1 MRLSRGANTPLTG
14 DDLTI
19 AVSGAQTGT
28 VDLMA
33 FQLADTGRVRGDHD
47 LVFFNQPASVE
58 GALRLVAG
66 DRLTLSLAGVPQDVA
81 TVAVAVALDE
91 GTVGSLAG
99 IHGLGVSVQ
108 AAGETFECP
117 VEGLTSERAVVLLE
131 VYRRQGAWKLRNVSA
146 GWDGGLADLVR
157 EHGVSVDDEAPDAPP
172 SAPQA
177 GASIAPA
184 PVAPTAPSAPAPQLV
199 PPAPSATP
207 APASVTPPATTAPTS
222 PPPTP
227 PTSAGAATP
236 DGVRSVPG
244 EQRLSFEKRQ
254 RLDLRKREVAKVLL
268 TKGAPTARARV
279 VMVID
284 KTGSMRRQYSTRVV
298 HRVVERMIPV
308 AIQLDDDGNLE
319 TYLYGS
325 SFARLPDVTVERADE
340 WSDTFLHLDGKHDG
354 IDYRRIGGYND
365 EIPIMT
371 EVISTLQQRDPMP
384 TLVLFFTD
392 GGFSQRGPITDL
404 VRRASGLPAFWQ
416 FVGIGRANYGLLTA
430 LDELEGRVVDN
441 VGFFELDDIDSV
453 TDAEL
458 YARLLG
464 EFPDW
469 LRAARAA
476 GIVGG

>member
-1 MRLSRGANTPLTG
+1 MRLSRGATTPLAG
-14 DDLTI
+14 DDLSI

-33 FQLADTGRVRGDHD
+33 FQLTDAGRVRGDHD

-66 DRLTLSLAGVPQDVA
+66 DRLTLSLADVPQDVA

-91 GTVGSLAG
+91 GTSGSLAA
-99 IHGLGVSVQ
+99 IVGLGVSVQ
-108 AAGETFECP
+108 AGSETLECP
-117 VEGLTSERAVVLLE
+117 VEGLTTERAVVLLE

-157 EHGVSVDDEAPDAPP
+157 EHGVSVDDEVPEAV
-172 SAPQA
+172 APQVPVA
-177 GASIAPA
+177 ATPQVPVATSAAAAPA
-184 PVAPTAPSAPAPQLV
+184 PSQPVAP
-199 PPAPSATP
+199 PPAQVHPP
-207 APASVTPPATTAPTS
+207 VTTSPTS
-222 PPPTP
+222 PPPAP
-227 PTSAGAATP
+227 PAPTVPATP

-308 AIQLDDDGNLE
+308 AIQLDDDGSLE
-319 TYLYGS
+319 AYLYGS
-325 SFARLPDVTVERADE
+325 SFARLPDVTVEQADE
-340 WSDTFLHLDGKHDG
+340 WSDTFLHLDGTHGG
-354 IDYRRIGGYND
+354 ISYRRIGGYND
-365 EIPIMT
+365 EIPIMS
-371 EVISTLQQRDPMP
+371 EVLSTLRQRDPIP

-392 GGFSQRGPITDL
+392 GGFSQRGPITEL
-404 VRRASGLPAFWQ
+404 VRQASGLPAFWQ

-441 VGFFELDDIDSV
+441 VGFFELDDIDAVADS
-453 TDAEL
+453 EL

>member
-1 MRLSRGANTPLTG
+1 MRLARGANTTLGST
-14 DDLTI
+14 DLSI

-33 FQLADTGRVRGDHD
+33 FQLTDAGRVRGDHD

-81 TVAVAVALDE
+81 TIAVAVALDE
-91 GTVGSLAG
+91 GTSGSLAA
-99 IHGLGVSVQ
+99 IDGLGVSVQ
-108 AAGETFECP
+108 AGSETLECP
-117 VEGLTSERAVVLLE
+117 VEGLTTERAVVLLE

-157 EHGVSVDDEAPDAPP
+157 EHGVSVDDEVPEAV
-172 SAPQA
+172 APQVPVADTPQLPVATSAAA
-177 GASIAPA
+177 GPAPSQ
-184 PVAPTAPSAPAPQLV
+184 PVAP
-199 PPAPSATP
+199 PPAQVHPP
-207 APASVTPPATTAPTS
+207 VTTSPTS
-222 PPPTP
+222 PPPAP
-227 PTSAGAATP
+227 PAPAVPATP

-308 AIQLDDDGNLE
+308 AIQLDDDGSLE
-319 TYLYGS
+319 AYLYGS
-325 SFARLPDVTVERADE
+325 SFARLPDVTVEQADE
-340 WSDTFLHLDGKHDG
+340 WSDTFLHLDGTHGG
-354 IDYRRIGGYND
+354 ISYRRIGGYND
-365 EIPIMT
+365 EIPIMS
-371 EVISTLQQRDPMP
+371 EVLSTLRQRDPMP

-404 VRRASGLPAFWQ
+404 VRQASELPAFWQ

-441 VGFFELDDIDSV
+441 VGFFELDDIDAVADS
-453 TDAEL
+453 EL

>member
-1 MRLSRGANTPLTG
+1 MRLSRGATTPLAG
-14 DDLTI
+14 DDLSI

-33 FQLADTGRVRGDHD
+33 FQLTDAGRVRGDHD

-91 GTVGSLAG
+91 GTAGSLAS

-108 AAGETFECP
+108 AGSETLECP
-117 VEGLTSERAVVLLE
+117 VEGLTTERAVVLLE

-157 EHGVSVDDEAPDAPP
+157 EHGVSVDDEAPDAQT
-172 SAPQA
+172 S
-177 GASIAPA
+177 
-184 PVAPTAPSAPAPQLV
+184 SAPAAPAAAPVQTAAPVSPSV
-199 PPAPSATP
+199 PPAQPASPAQP
-207 APASVTPPATTAPTS
+207 APPAEPVAAAPLAPPGGPAQPA
-222 PPPTP
+222 
-227 PTSAGAATP
+227 P
-236 DGVRSVPG
+236 DGVRTVPG

-340 WSDTFLHLDGKHDG
+340 WSDTFLHLDGKHGG

-365 EIPIMT
+365 EIPIMS
-371 EVISTLQQRDPMP
+371 EVISTLQQRDPVP

>member
-1 MRLSRGANTPLTG
+1 MRLARGANTTLGST
-14 DDLTI
+14 DLSI

-33 FQLADTGRVRGDHD
+33 FQLTDAGRVRGDHD

-81 TVAVAVALDE
+81 TIAVAVALDE
-91 GTVGSLAG
+91 GTSGSLAA
-99 IHGLGVSVQ
+99 IDGLGVSVQ
-108 AAGETFECP
+108 AGSETLECP
-117 VEGLTSERAVVLLE
+117 VEGLTTERAVVLLE

-157 EHGVSVDDEAPDAPP
+157 EHGVSVDDEVPEAV
-172 SAPQA
+172 APQA
-177 GASIAPA
+177 PVAATPQVPVATSAAAAPA
-184 PVAPTAPSAPAPQLV
+184 PSRPVAP
-199 PPAPSATP
+199 PPAQVHPP
-207 APASVTPPATTAPTS
+207 VTAAPTS
-222 PPPTP
+222 PPPAP
-227 PTSAGAATP
+227 PTPAVPATP

-308 AIQLDDDGNLE
+308 AIQLDDDGSLE
-319 TYLYGS
+319 AYLYGS
-325 SFARLPDVTVERADE
+325 SFARLPDVTVEQADE
-340 WSDTFLHLDGKHDG
+340 WSDTFLHLDGTHGG
-354 IDYRRIGGYND
+354 ISYRRIGGYND
-365 EIPIMT
+365 EIPIMS
-371 EVISTLQQRDPMP
+371 EVLSTLRQRDPMP

-392 GGFSQRGPITDL
+392 GGFSQRGPITEL
-404 VRRASGLPAFWQ
+404 VRQASGLPAFWQ

-441 VGFFELDDIDSV
+441 VGFFELDDIDAVADS
-453 TDAEL
+453 EL

>member
-1 MRLSRGANTPLTG
+1 MRLARGANTTLGST
-14 DDLTI
+14 DLSI

-33 FQLADTGRVRGDHD
+33 FQLTDAGRVRGDHD

-91 GTVGSLAG
+91 GTSGSLAA
-99 IHGLGVSVQ
+99 IDGLGVSVQ
-108 AAGETFECP
+108 AGAETLECP
-117 VEGLTSERAVVLLE
+117 VEGLTTERAVVLLE

-157 EHGVSVDDEAPDAPP
+157 EHGVSVDDEVPEAV
-172 SAPQA
+172 APQVPVADTPQVPEATSAAA
-177 GASIAPA
+177 GPAPSQ
-184 PVAPTAPSAPAPQLV
+184 PVAP
-199 PPAPSATP
+199 PPAQ
-207 APASVTPPATTAPTS
+207 VHPPLTTSPTS
-222 PPPTP
+222 PPPAP
-227 PTSAGAATP
+227 PAPAVPATP

-308 AIQLDDDGNLE
+308 AIQLDDDGSLE
-319 TYLYGS
+319 AYLYGS
-325 SFARLPDVTVERADE
+325 SFARLPDVTVEQADE
-340 WSDTFLHLDGKHDG
+340 WSDTFLHLDGTHGG
-354 IDYRRIGGYND
+354 ISYRRIGGYND
-365 EIPIMT
+365 EIPIMS
-371 EVISTLQQRDPMP
+371 EVLSTLRQRDPMP

-392 GGFSQRGPITDL
+392 GGFSQRGPITEL
-404 VRRASGLPAFWQ
+404 VRQASGLPAFWQ

-441 VGFFELDDIDSV
+441 VGFFELDDIDAVADS
-453 TDAEL
+453 EL

-469 LRAARAA
+469 LRAAHAA

>member
-1 MRLSRGANTPLTG
+1 MRLARGANTTLGST
-14 DDLTI
+14 DLSI

-33 FQLADTGRVRGDHD
+33 FQLTDAGRVRGDHD

-91 GTVGSLAG
+91 GTSGSLAA
-99 IHGLGVSVQ
+99 IDGLGVSVQ
-108 AAGETFECP
+108 AGAETLECP
-117 VEGLTSERAVVLLE
+117 VEGLTTERAVVLLE

-157 EHGVSVDDEAPDAPP
+157 EHGVSVDDEVPEAV
-172 SAPQA
+172 APQVPVADTPQVPVATSAAA
-177 GASIAPA
+177 GPAPSQ
-184 PVAPTAPSAPAPQLV
+184 PVAP
-199 PPAPSATP
+199 PPAQVHPP
-207 APASVTPPATTAPTS
+207 VTTSPTS
-222 PPPTP
+222 PPPAP
-227 PTSAGAATP
+227 PAPAVPATP

-308 AIQLDDDGNLE
+308 AIQLDDDGSLE
-319 TYLYGS
+319 AYLYGS
-325 SFARLPDVTVERADE
+325 SFARLPDVTVEQADE
-340 WSDTFLHLDGKHDG
+340 WSDTFLHLDGTHGG
-354 IDYRRIGGYND
+354 ISYRRIGGYND
-365 EIPIMT
+365 EIPIMS
-371 EVISTLQQRDPMP
+371 EVLSTLRQRDPMP

-392 GGFSQRGPITDL
+392 GGFSQRGPITEL
-404 VRRASGLPAFWQ
+404 VRQASGLPAFWQ

-441 VGFFELDDIDSV
+441 VGFFELDDIDAVADS
-453 TDAEL
+453 EL

>member
-1 MRLSRGANTPLTG
+1 MRLARGANTTLGST
-14 DDLTI
+14 DLSI

-33 FQLADTGRVRGDHD
+33 FQLTDAGRVRGDHD

-81 TVAVAVALDE
+81 TIAVAVALDE
-91 GTVGSLAG
+91 GTSGSLAA
-99 IHGLGVSVQ
+99 IVGLGVSVQ
-108 AAGETFECP
+108 AGSETLECP
-117 VEGLTSERAVVLLE
+117 VEGLTTERAVVLLE

-157 EHGVSVDDEAPDAPP
+157 EHGVSVDDEVPDAPT

-177 GASIAPA
+177 GASITPA
-184 PVAPTAPSAPAPQLV
+184 PMAPSAPAPQLV
-199 PPAPSATP
+199 PPAPSSTSAAPAT
-207 APASVTPPATTAPTS
+207 ASVTPPVSTAPTS
-222 PPPTP
+222 PPPAP
-227 PTSAGAATP
+227 PAPAVPATP

-284 KTGSMRRQYSTRVV
+284 KTGSMRQQYSTRVV

-308 AIQLDDDGNLE
+308 AIQLDDDGSLE
-319 TYLYGS
+319 AYLYGS
-325 SFARLPDVTVERADE
+325 SFARLPDVTVEQADE
-340 WSDTFLHLDGKHDG
+340 WSDTFLHLDGTHGG
-354 IDYRRIGGYND
+354 ISYRRIGGYND
-365 EIPIMT
+365 EIPIMS
-371 EVISTLQQRDPMP
+371 EVLSTLRQRDPMP

-392 GGFSQRGPITDL
+392 GGFSQRGPITEL
-404 VRRASGLPAFWQ
+404 VRQASGLPAFWQ

-441 VGFFELDDIDSV
+441 VGFFELDDIDAVADS
-453 TDAEL
+453 EL

>member
-1 MRLSRGANTPLTG
+1 MRLARGANTTLGST
-14 DDLTI
+14 DLSI

-33 FQLADTGRVRGDHD
+33 FQLTDAGRVRGDHD

-81 TVAVAVALDE
+81 TIAVAVALDE
-91 GTVGSLAG
+91 GTSGSLAA
-99 IHGLGVSVQ
+99 IDGLGVSVQ
-108 AAGETFECP
+108 AGSETLECP
-117 VEGLTSERAVVLLE
+117 VEGLTTERAVVLLE

-157 EHGVSVDDEAPDAPP
+157 EHGVSVDDEVPEAV
-172 SAPQA
+172 APQVPVA
-177 GASIAPA
+177 TSVAAAPA
-184 PVAPTAPSAPAPQLV
+184 PSQPVAP
-199 PPAPSATP
+199 PPAQVHPPVAT
-207 APASVTPPATTAPTS
+207 SPTS
-222 PPPTP
+222 PPPAP
-227 PTSAGAATP
+227 PVPAVPATP

-308 AIQLDDDGNLE
+308 AIQLDDDGSLE
-319 TYLYGS
+319 AYLYGS
-325 SFARLPDVTVERADE
+325 SFARLPDVTVEQADE
-340 WSDTFLHLDGKHDG
+340 WSDTFLHLDGTHGG
-354 IDYRRIGGYND
+354 ISYRRIGGYND
-365 EIPIMT
+365 EIPIMS
-371 EVISTLQQRDPMP
+371 EVLSTLRQRDPMP

-392 GGFSQRGPITDL
+392 GGFSQRGPITEL
-404 VRRASGLPAFWQ
+404 VRQASGLPAFWQ

-441 VGFFELDDIDSV
+441 VGFFELDDIDAVADS
-453 TDAEL
+453 EL

>member
-1 MRLSRGANTPLTG
+1 MRLARGANTTLGST
-14 DDLTI
+14 DLSI

-33 FQLADTGRVRGDHD
+33 FQLTDAGRVRGDHD

-66 DRLTLSLAGVPQDVA
+66 DQLTLSLAGVPQDVA
-81 TVAVAVALDE
+81 TIAVAVALDE
-91 GTVGSLAG
+91 GTSGSLAA
-99 IHGLGVSVQ
+99 IDGLGVSVQ
-108 AAGETFECP
+108 AGSETLECP
-117 VEGLTSERAVVLLE
+117 VEGLTTERAVVLLE

-157 EHGVSVDDEAPDAPP
+157 EHGVSVDDEVPEAV
-172 SAPQA
+172 APQVPVA
-177 GASIAPA
+177 TSVAAAPA
-184 PVAPTAPSAPAPQLV
+184 PSQPVAP
-199 PPAPSATP
+199 PPAQVHPPVAT
-207 APASVTPPATTAPTS
+207 SPTS
-222 PPPTP
+222 PPPAP
-227 PTSAGAATP
+227 PVPAVPATP

-308 AIQLDDDGNLE
+308 AIQLDDDGSLE
-319 TYLYGS
+319 AYLYGS
-325 SFARLPDVTVERADE
+325 SFARLPDVTVEQADE
-340 WSDTFLHLDGKHDG
+340 WSDTFLHLDGTHGG
-354 IDYRRIGGYND
+354 ISYRRIGGYND
-365 EIPIMT
+365 EIPIMS
-371 EVISTLQQRDPMP
+371 EVLSTLRQRDPMP

-392 GGFSQRGPITDL
+392 GGFSQRGPITEL
-404 VRRASGLPAFWQ
+404 VRQASGLPAFWQ

-441 VGFFELDDIDSV
+441 VGFFELDDIDAVADS
-453 TDAEL
+453 EL

>member
-1 MRLSRGANTPLTG
+1 MRLARGANTTLGST
-14 DDLTI
+14 DLSI

-33 FQLADTGRVRGDHD
+33 FQLTDAGRVRGDHD

-81 TVAVAVALDE
+81 TIAVAVALDE
-91 GTVGSLAG
+91 GTSGSLAA
-99 IHGLGVSVQ
+99 IDGLGVSVQ
-108 AAGETFECP
+108 AGSETLECP
-117 VEGLTSERAVVLLE
+117 VEGLTTERAVVLLE

-157 EHGVSVDDEAPDAPP
+157 EHGVSVDDEVPEAV
-172 SAPQA
+172 APQVPVA
-177 GASIAPA
+177 DTPQVPVRSSAAAAPA
-184 PVAPTAPSAPAPQLV
+184 SSQPVAP
-199 PPAPSATP
+199 PPAQVHPP
-207 APASVTPPATTAPTS
+207 VASAPTS
-222 PPPTP
+222 PPPAP
-227 PTSAGAATP
+227 PTPAVPATP

-308 AIQLDDDGNLE
+308 AIQLDDDGSLE
-319 TYLYGS
+319 AYLYGS
-325 SFARLPDVTVERADE
+325 SFARLPDVTVEQADE
-340 WSDTFLHLDGKHDG
+340 WSDTFLHLDGTHGG
-354 IDYRRIGGYND
+354 ISYRRIGGYND
-365 EIPIMT
+365 EIPIMS
-371 EVISTLQQRDPMP
+371 EVLSTLRQRDPMP

-392 GGFSQRGPITDL
+392 GGFSQRGPITEL
-404 VRRASGLPAFWQ
+404 VRQASGLPAFWQ

-441 VGFFELDDIDSV
+441 VGFFELDDIDAVADS
-453 TDAEL
+453 EL

>member
-1 MRLSRGANTPLTG
+1 MRLARGANTTLGST
-14 DDLTI
+14 DLSI

-33 FQLADTGRVRGDHD
+33 FQLTDAGRVRGDHD

-81 TVAVAVALDE
+81 TIAVAVALDE
-91 GTVGSLAG
+91 GTSGSLAA
-99 IHGLGVSVQ
+99 IDGLGVSVQ
-108 AAGETFECP
+108 AGSETLECP
-117 VEGLTSERAVVLLE
+117 VEGLTTERAVVLLE

-157 EHGVSVDDEAPDAPP
+157 EHGVSVDDEVPEAV
-172 SAPQA
+172 APQVPVADTPQLPVATSAAA
-177 GASIAPA
+177 GPAPSQ
-184 PVAPTAPSAPAPQLV
+184 PVAP
-199 PPAPSATP
+199 PPAQVHPP
-207 APASVTPPATTAPTS
+207 VTTSPTS
-222 PPPTP
+222 PPPAP
-227 PTSAGAATP
+227 PAPAVPATP

-308 AIQLDDDGNLE
+308 AIQLDDDGSLE
-319 TYLYGS
+319 AYLYGS
-325 SFARLPDVTVERADE
+325 SFARLPDVTVEQADE
-340 WSDTFLHLDGKHDG
+340 WSDTFLHLDGTHGG
-354 IDYRRIGGYND
+354 ISYRRIGGYND
-365 EIPIMT
+365 EIPIMS
-371 EVISTLQQRDPMP
+371 EVLSTLRQRDPMP

-392 GGFSQRGPITDL
+392 GGFSQRGPITEL
-404 VRRASGLPAFWQ
+404 VRQASGLPAFWQ

-441 VGFFELDDIDSV
+441 VGFFELDDIDAVADS
-453 TDAEL
+453 EL

>member
-1 MRLSRGANTPLTG
+1 MRLSRGATTPLTG
-14 DDLTI
+14 DDLSI

-33 FQLADTGRVRGDHD
+33 FQLTEAGRVRGDHD

-66 DRLTLSLAGVPQDVA
+66 DRLTLSLAGVPQDVT

-91 GTVGSLAG
+91 STAGSLAG

-108 AAGETFECP
+108 AGAETLECP

-157 EHGVSVDDEAPDAPP
+157 EHGVSVDNEAPA
-172 SAPQA
+172 
-177 GASIAPA
+177 APA
-184 PVAPTAPSAPAPQLV
+184 PVTPAAPLAPAAPPAPLPVPPPPPALQQQPTAPAASVPAPPVSV
-199 PPAPSATP
+199 PPQP
-207 APASVTPPATTAPTS
+207 ADS
-222 PPPTP
+222 
-227 PTSAGAATP
+227 
-236 DGVRSVPG
+236 VRSVPG

-254 RLDLRKREVAKVLL
+254 RLDLRKREVHKVLL

-340 WSDTFLHLDGKHDG
+340 WSDTFLHLDGTHG
-354 IDYRRIGGYND
+354 GVDYRRIGGYND

-371 EVISTLQQRDPMP
+371 EVLSTLQARDPMP

-392 GGFSQRGPITDL
+392 GGFSQRGHITEL

-458 YARLLG
+458 YSRLLG

>member
-1 MRLSRGANTPLTG
+1 MRLARGANTTLGST
-14 DDLTI
+14 DLSI

-33 FQLADTGRVRGDHD
+33 FQLTDAGRVRGDHD

-91 GTVGSLAG
+91 GTSGSLAA
-99 IHGLGVSVQ
+99 IDGLGVSVQ
-108 AAGETFECP
+108 AGAETLECP
-117 VEGLTSERAVVLLE
+117 VEGLTTERAVVLLE

-157 EHGVSVDDEAPDAPP
+157 EHGVSVDDEVPEAV
-172 SAPQA
+172 APQVPVAATPQVPVATSAAA
-177 GASIAPA
+177 GPAPSQ
-184 PVAPTAPSAPAPQLV
+184 PVAP
-199 PPAPSATP
+199 PPAQVHPP
-207 APASVTPPATTAPTS
+207 VTTSPTS
-222 PPPTP
+222 PPPAP
-227 PTSAGAATP
+227 PAPAVPATP

-308 AIQLDDDGNLE
+308 AIQLDDDGSLE
-319 TYLYGS
+319 AYLYGS
-325 SFARLPDVTVERADE
+325 SFARLPDVTVEQADE
-340 WSDTFLHLDGKHDG
+340 WSDTFLHLDGTHGG
-354 IDYRRIGGYND
+354 ISYRRIGGYND
-365 EIPIMT
+365 EIPIMS
-371 EVISTLQQRDPMP
+371 EVLSTLRQRDPMP

-392 GGFSQRGPITDL
+392 GGFSQRGPITEL
-404 VRRASGLPAFWQ
+404 VRQASGLPAFWQ

-441 VGFFELDDIDSV
+441 VGFFELDDIDAVADS
-453 TDAEL
+453 EL

>member
-1 MRLSRGANTPLTG
+1 MRLARGANTTLGST
-14 DDLTI
+14 DLSI

-33 FQLADTGRVRGDHD
+33 FQLTDAGRVRGDHD

-81 TVAVAVALDE
+81 TIAVAVALDE
-91 GTVGSLAG
+91 GTSGSLAA
-99 IHGLGVSVQ
+99 IDGLGVSVQ
-108 AAGETFECP
+108 AGSETLECP
-117 VEGLTSERAVVLLE
+117 VEGLTTERAVVLLE

-157 EHGVSVDDEAPDAPP
+157 EHGVSVDDEVPEAV
-172 SAPQA
+172 APQA
-177 GASIAPA
+177 PVAATPQVPVATSAAAAPA
-184 PVAPTAPSAPAPQLV
+184 PSRPVAP
-199 PPAPSATP
+199 PPAQVHPP
-207 APASVTPPATTAPTS
+207 VTTSPTS
-222 PPPTP
+222 PPPAP
-227 PTSAGAATP
+227 PAPAVPATP

-284 KTGSMRRQYSTRVV
+284 KTGSMRRQYSKRVV

-308 AIQLDDDGNLE
+308 AIQLDDDGSLE
-319 TYLYGS
+319 AYLYGS
-325 SFARLPDVTVERADE
+325 SFARLPDVTVEQADE
-340 WSDTFLHLDGKHDG
+340 WSDTFLHLDGTHGG
-354 IDYRRIGGYND
+354 ISYRRIGGYND
-365 EIPIMT
+365 EIPIMS
-371 EVISTLQQRDPMP
+371 EVLSTLRQRDPMP

-392 GGFSQRGPITDL
+392 GGFSQRGPITEL
-404 VRRASGLPAFWQ
+404 VRQASGLPAFWQ

-441 VGFFELDDIDSV
+441 VGFFELDDIDAVADS
-453 TDAEL
+453 EL

>member
-1 MRLSRGANTPLTG
+1 MRLARGANTTLGST
-14 DDLTI
+14 DLSI

-33 FQLADTGRVRGDHD
+33 FQLTDAGRVRGDHD

-58 GALRLVAG
+58 GVLRLVAG

-91 GTVGSLAG
+91 GTSGSLAA
-99 IHGLGVSVQ
+99 IDGLGVSVK
-108 AAGETFECP
+108 AGSETLECP
-117 VEGLTSERAVVLLE
+117 VEGLTTERAVVLLE

-157 EHGVSVDDEAPDAPP
+157 EHGVSVDDEVPEAVAPQVPVTATRQVPEATSAAAA
-172 SAPQA
+172 SAPSQ
-177 GASIAPA
+177 
-184 PVAPTAPSAPAPQLV
+184 PVAP
-199 PPAPSATP
+199 PPAQVHPPVAT
-207 APASVTPPATTAPTS
+207 SPTS
-222 PPPTP
+222 PPPAP
-227 PTSAGAATP
+227 PAPAVPATP

-284 KTGSMRRQYSTRVV
+284 KTGSMRQQYSTRVV

-308 AIQLDDDGNLE
+308 AIQLDDDGSLE
-319 TYLYGS
+319 AYLYGS
-325 SFARLPDVTVERADE
+325 SFARLPDVTVEQADE
-340 WSDTFLHLDGKHDG
+340 WSDTFLHLDGTHGG
-354 IDYRRIGGYND
+354 ISYRRIGGYND
-365 EIPIMT
+365 EIPIMS
-371 EVISTLQQRDPMP
+371 EVLSTLRQRDPMP

-392 GGFSQRGPITDL
+392 GGFSQRGPITEL
-404 VRRASGLPAFWQ
+404 VRQASGLPAFWQ

-441 VGFFELDDIDSV
+441 VGFFELDDIDAVADS
-453 TDAEL
+453 EL

>member
-1 MRLSRGANTPLTG
+1 MRLSRGATTPLAG
-14 DDLTI
+14 DDLSI

-33 FQLADTGRVRGDHD
+33 FQLTDAGRVRGDHD

-81 TVAVAVALDE
+81 TIAVAVALDE
-91 GTVGSLAG
+91 ATTGSLAA
-99 IHGLGVSVQ
+99 IQGLGVSVQ
-108 AAGETFECP
+108 AGSETLECP
-117 VEGLTSERAVVLLE
+117 VEGLTTERAVVLLE

-157 EHGVSVDDEAPDAPP
+157 EHGVSVDDEAPDAPT

-177 GASIAPA
+177 GASIAP
-184 PVAPTAPSAPAPQLV
+184 VPSAP
-199 PPAPSATP
+199 STTP
-207 APASVTPPATTAPTS
+207 APASVTPSVATPLTS
-222 PPPTP
+222 PPPAP
-227 PTSAGAATP
+227 PTPADPATP

-308 AIQLDDDGNLE
+308 AIQLDDDGSLE
-319 TYLYGS
+319 AYLYGS
-325 SFARLPDVTVERADE
+325 SFARLPDVTVEQADE
-340 WSDTFLHLDGKHDG
+340 WSDTFLHLDGTHGG
-354 IDYRRIGGYND
+354 ISYRRIGGYND
-365 EIPIMT
+365 EIPIMS
-371 EVISTLQQRDPMP
+371 EVLSTLRQRDPMP

-392 GGFSQRGPITDL
+392 GGFSQRGPITEL
-404 VRRASGLPAFWQ
+404 VRQASGLPAFWQ

-441 VGFFELDDIDSV
+441 VGFFELDDIDAVADS
-453 TDAEL
+453 EL

>member
-1 MRLSRGANTPLTG
+1 MRLARGANTTLGST
-14 DDLTI
+14 DLSI

-33 FQLADTGRVRGDHD
+33 FQLTDAGRVRGDHD

-66 DRLTLSLAGVPQDVA
+66 DRLALSLAGVPQDVA
-81 TVAVAVALDE
+81 TITVAVALDE
-91 GTVGSLAG
+91 ATTGSLAA
-99 IHGLGVSVQ
+99 IQGLGVSVQ
-108 AAGETFECP
+108 AGAETLECP
-117 VEGLTSERAVVLLE
+117 VEGLTTERAVVLLE

-157 EHGVSVDDEAPDAPP
+157 EHGVSVDDEAPEAVAPH
-172 SAPQA
+172 
-177 GASIAPA
+177 A
-184 PVAPTAPSAPAPQLV
+184 PV
-199 PPAPSATP
+199 
-207 APASVTPPATTAPTS
+207 TTAPTS
-222 PPPTP
+222 PPPAP

-308 AIQLDDDGNLE
+308 AIQLDDDGSLE
-319 TYLYGS
+319 AYLYGS
-325 SFARLPDVTVERADE
+325 SFARLPDVTVEQADE
-340 WSDTFLHLDGKHDG
+340 WSDTFLHLDGTHGG
-354 IDYRRIGGYND
+354 ISYRRIGGYND
-365 EIPIMT
+365 EIPIMS
-371 EVISTLQQRDPMP
+371 EVLSTLRQRDPMP

-392 GGFSQRGPITDL
+392 GGFSQRGPITEL
-404 VRRASGLPAFWQ
+404 VRQASGLPAFWQ

-441 VGFFELDDIDSV
+441 VGFFELDDIDAVADS
-453 TDAEL
+453 EL

>member
-1 MRLSRGANTPLTG
+1 MRLARGANTTLGST
-14 DDLTI
+14 DLSI

-33 FQLADTGRVRGDHD
+33 FQLTDAGRVRGDHD

-81 TVAVAVALDE
+81 TIAVAVALDE
-91 GTVGSLAG
+91 GTSGSLAA
-99 IHGLGVSVQ
+99 IDGLGVSVQ
-108 AAGETFECP
+108 AGSETLECP
-117 VEGLTSERAVVLLE
+117 VEGLTTERAVVLLE

-157 EHGVSVDDEAPDAPP
+157 EHGVSVDDEVPEAV
-172 SAPQA
+172 APQVPVADTPQLPVATSAAA
-177 GASIAPA
+177 GPAPSQ
-184 PVAPTAPSAPAPQLV
+184 PVAP
-199 PPAPSATP
+199 PPAQVHPP
-207 APASVTPPATTAPTS
+207 VTTSPTS
-222 PPPTP
+222 PPPAP
-227 PTSAGAATP
+227 PAPAVPATP

-308 AIQLDDDGNLE
+308 AIQLDDDGSLE
-319 TYLYGS
+319 AYLYGS

-340 WSDTFLHLDGKHDG
+340 WSDTFLHLDGTHGG
-354 IDYRRIGGYND
+354 ISYRRIGGYND
-365 EIPIMT
+365 EIPIMS
-371 EVISTLQQRDPMP
+371 EVLSTLRQRDPMP

-404 VRRASGLPAFWQ
+404 VRQASGLPAFWQ

-441 VGFFELDDIDSV
+441 VGFFELDDIDAVADS
-453 TDAEL
+453 EL

>member
-1 MRLSRGANTPLTG
+1 MRLARGANTTLGST
-14 DDLTI
+14 DLSI

-33 FQLADTGRVRGDHD
+33 FQLTDAGRVRGDHD

-91 GTVGSLAG
+91 GTSGSLAA
-99 IHGLGVSVQ
+99 IDGLGVSVQ
-108 AAGETFECP
+108 AGSETLECP
-117 VEGLTSERAVVLLE
+117 VEGLTTERAVVLLE

-157 EHGVSVDDEAPDAPP
+157 EHGVSVDDEVPEAV
-172 SAPQA
+172 APQVPVADTPQLPVATSAAA
-177 GASIAPA
+177 GLAPSQ
-184 PVAPTAPSAPAPQLV
+184 PVAP
-199 PPAPSATP
+199 PPAQVHPPVAT
-207 APASVTPPATTAPTS
+207 SPTS
-222 PPPTP
+222 PPPAP
-227 PTSAGAATP
+227 PTPEAPATP

-308 AIQLDDDGNLE
+308 AIQLDDDGSLE
-319 TYLYGS
+319 AYLYGS
-325 SFARLPDVTVERADE
+325 SFARLPDVTVEQADE
-340 WSDTFLHLDGKHDG
+340 WSDTFLHLDGTHGG
-354 IDYRRIGGYND
+354 ISYRRIGGYND
-365 EIPIMT
+365 EIPIMS
-371 EVISTLQQRDPMP
+371 EVLSTLRQRDPMP

-392 GGFSQRGPITDL
+392 GGFSQRGPITEL
-404 VRRASGLPAFWQ
+404 VRQASGLPAFWQ

-441 VGFFELDDIDSV
+441 VGFFELDDIDAVADS
-453 TDAEL
+453 EL

>member
-1 MRLSRGANTPLTG
+1 MRLARGANTTLGST
-14 DDLTI
+14 DLSI

-33 FQLADTGRVRGDHD
+33 FQLTDAGRVRGDHD

-81 TVAVAVALDE
+81 TIAVAVALDE
-91 GTVGSLAG
+91 GTSGSLAA
-99 IHGLGVSVQ
+99 IDGLGVSVQ
-108 AAGETFECP
+108 AGSETLECP
-117 VEGLTSERAVVLLE
+117 VEGLTTERAVVLLE

-157 EHGVSVDDEAPDAPP
+157 EHGVSVDDEVPEAVAPQVPVTATRQVPEGTSAAAASPP
-172 SAPQA
+172 SQ
-177 GASIAPA
+177 
-184 PVAPTAPSAPAPQLV
+184 PVAP
-199 PPAPSATP
+199 PPAQVHPPVAT
-207 APASVTPPATTAPTS
+207 SPTS
-222 PPPTP
+222 PPPAP
-227 PTSAGAATP
+227 PAPAVPATP

-308 AIQLDDDGNLE
+308 AIQLDDDGSLE
-319 TYLYGS
+319 AYLYGS
-325 SFARLPDVTVERADE
+325 SFARLPDVTVEQADE
-340 WSDTFLHLDGKHDG
+340 WSDTFLHLDGTHGG
-354 IDYRRIGGYND
+354 ISYRRIGGYND
-365 EIPIMT
+365 EIPIMS
-371 EVISTLQQRDPMP
+371 EVLSTLRQRDPMP

-392 GGFSQRGPITDL
+392 GGFSQRGPITEL
-404 VRRASGLPAFWQ
+404 VRQASGLPAFWQ

-441 VGFFELDDIDSV
+441 VGFFELDDIDAVADS
-453 TDAEL
+453 EL

>member
-1 MRLSRGANTPLTG
+1 MRLTRGANTPLTG
-14 DDLTI
+14 DDLSI

-33 FQLADTGRVRGDHD
+33 FQLTDAGRVRGDHD

-66 DRLTLSLAGVPQDVA
+66 DRLTLSLAGVPSDVA
-81 TVAVAVALDE
+81 TIAVAVALDE
-91 GTVGSLAG
+91 ATTGSLAG

-108 AAGETFECP
+108 AGTETLECP
-117 VEGLTSERAVVLLE
+117 VEGLTTERAVVLLE

-157 EHGVSVDDEAPDAPP
+157 EHGVSVDDDAPQDQV
-172 SAPQA
+172 SAPQTA
-177 GASIAPA
+177 AAQAAAPQA
-184 PVAPTAPSAPAPQLV
+184 AAQPVAPTPQAPSAAAPAAPA
-199 PPAPSATP
+199 PPAPP
-207 APASVTPPATTAPTS
+207 AQAE
-222 PPPTP
+222 
-227 PTSAGAATP
+227 P

-340 WSDTFLHLDGKHDG
+340 WSDTFLHLDGKHGG

>member
-14 DDLTI
+14 GDLTI

-33 FQLADTGRVRGDHD
+33 FQLADSGRVRGDHD

-91 GTVGSLAG
+91 GTTGSLAS

-108 AAGETFECP
+108 AGAETLECP
-117 VEGLTSERAVVLLE
+117 VEGLTTERAVVLLE

-157 EHGVSVDDEAPDAPP
+157 EHGVSVDDDAPADQA

-177 GASIAPA
+177 AALPAAVPQAAAPPGAPAPQAPRAAA
-184 PVAPTAPSAPAPQLV
+184 PVAPVPPVAPAPPVEPV
-199 PPAPSATP
+199 PPAPTAPP
-207 APASVTPPATTAPTS
+207 APAE
-222 PPPTP
+222 
-227 PTSAGAATP
+227 P

-308 AIQLDDDGNLE
+308 AIQLDDDGSLE
-319 TYLYGS
+319 AYLYGS
-325 SFARLPDVTVERADE
+325 SFARLPDVTVEQADE
-340 WSDTFLHLDGKHDG
+340 WSDTFLHLDGKHGG

-365 EIPIMT
+365 EIPIMS
-371 EVISTLQQRDPMP
+371 EVLSTLRQRDPMP

-392 GGFSQRGPITDL
+392 GGFSQRGPITEL
-404 VRRASGLPAFWQ
+404 VRQASGLPAFWQ

-441 VGFFELDDIDSV
+441 VGFFELDDIDAVADS
-453 TDAEL
+453 EL

>member
-33 FQLADTGRVRGDHD
+33 FQLADSGRVRGDHD

-91 GTVGSLAG
+91 GTSGSLAA
-99 IHGLGVSVQ
+99 IDGLGVSVQ
-108 AAGETFECP
+108 AGSETLECP
-117 VEGLTSERAVVLLE
+117 VEGLTTERAVVLLE

-157 EHGVSVDDEAPDAPP
+157 EHGVSVDDEVPEAV
-172 SAPQA
+172 APQVPVADTPQLPVATSAAA
-177 GASIAPA
+177 GPAPSR
-184 PVAPTAPSAPAPQLV
+184 PVAP
-199 PPAPSATP
+199 PPAQVHPP
-207 APASVTPPATTAPTS
+207 VTTSPTS
-222 PPPTP
+222 PPPAP
-227 PTSAGAATP
+227 PAPAVPATP

-308 AIQLDDDGNLE
+308 AIQLDDDGSLE
-319 TYLYGS
+319 AYLYGS
-325 SFARLPDVTVERADE
+325 SFARLPDVTVEQADE
-340 WSDTFLHLDGKHDG
+340 WSDTFLHLDGTHGG
-354 IDYRRIGGYND
+354 ISYRRIGGYND
-365 EIPIMT
+365 EIPIMS
-371 EVISTLQQRDPMP
+371 EVLSTLRQRDPMP

-392 GGFSQRGPITDL
+392 GGFSQRGPITEL
-404 VRRASGLPAFWQ
+404 VRQASGLPAFWQ

-441 VGFFELDDIDSV
+441 VGFFELDDIDAVADS
-453 TDAEL
+453 EL

>member
-1 MRLSRGANTPLTG
+1 MRLARGANTTLGST
-14 DDLTI
+14 DLSI

-33 FQLADTGRVRGDHD
+33 FQLTDAGRVRGDHD
-47 LVFFNQPASVE
+47 LVFFNQPSSVE

-66 DRLTLSLAGVPQDVA
+66 DRLTLTLAGVPQDVA

-91 GTVGSLAG
+91 TTAGSLAA
-99 IHGLGVSVQ
+99 IDGLGVSVRVG
-108 AAGETFECP
+108 AETLDCP
-117 VEGLTSERAVVLLE
+117 VEGLTTERAVVLLE

-157 EHGVSVDDEAPDAPP
+157 EHGVSVDDEAPEAV
-172 SAPQA
+172 APQA
-177 GASIAPA
+177 PVTSGGAGAVAPA
-184 PVAPTAPSAPAPQLV
+184 TPVAPSPAQDDR
-199 PPAPSATP
+199 
-207 APASVTPPATTAPTS
+207 PATTAPTT

-227 PTSAGAATP
+227 PAPPTSAAAATP

-308 AIQLDDDGNLE
+308 AIQLDDDGSLE
-319 TYLYGS
+319 AYLYGS
-325 SFARLPDVTVERADE
+325 SFARLPDVTVEQADE
-340 WSDTFLHLDGKHDG
+340 WSDTFLHLDGKHGG

-365 EIPIMT
+365 EIPIMS
-371 EVISTLQQRDPMP
+371 EVLSTLRQRDPLP

-392 GGFSQRGPITDL
+392 GGFSQRGPITEL
-404 VRRASGLPAFWQ
+404 VRQASGLPAFWQ

-441 VGFFELDDIDSV
+441 VGFFELDDIDAVPDS
-453 TDAEL
+453 EL
-458 YARLLG
+458 YSRLLG

>member
-1 MRLSRGANTPLTG
+1 MRLARGANTTLGST
-14 DDLTI
+14 DLSI

-33 FQLADTGRVRGDHD
+33 FQLTDAGRVRSDHD

-81 TVAVAVALDE
+81 TIAVAVALDE
-91 GTVGSLAG
+91 GTSGSLAA
-99 IHGLGVSVQ
+99 IDGLGVSVQ
-108 AAGETFECP
+108 AGSETLECP
-117 VEGLTSERAVVLLE
+117 VEGLTTERAVVLLE

-157 EHGVSVDDEAPDAPP
+157 EHGVSVDDEVPEAV
-172 SAPQA
+172 APQVPVADTPQLPVATSAAA
-177 GASIAPA
+177 GPAPSQ
-184 PVAPTAPSAPAPQLV
+184 PVAP
-199 PPAPSATP
+199 PPAQVHPP
-207 APASVTPPATTAPTS
+207 VTTSPTS
-222 PPPTP
+222 PPPAP
-227 PTSAGAATP
+227 PAPAVPATP

-308 AIQLDDDGNLE
+308 AIQLDDDGSLE
-319 TYLYGS
+319 AYLYGS
-325 SFARLPDVTVERADE
+325 SFARLPDVTVEQADE
-340 WSDTFLHLDGKHDG
+340 WSDTFLHLDGTHGG
-354 IDYRRIGGYND
+354 ISYRRIGGYND
-365 EIPIMT
+365 EIPIMS
-371 EVISTLQQRDPMP
+371 EVLSTLRQRDPMP

-392 GGFSQRGPITDL
+392 GGFSQRGPITEL
-404 VRRASGLPAFWQ
+404 VRQASGLPAFWQ

-441 VGFFELDDIDSV
+441 VGFFELDDIDAVADS
-453 TDAEL
+453 EL